1 MNGKVENV
9 NARFNSKLGKI
20 TVQGLLKLQR
30 CAGKIYSI
38 SIKDPETLLQWYI
51 TLTITVFQ
59 VITALYIP
67 VYTYRHSVTQYLY

>member
-51 TLTITVFQ
+51 ILTKIHNYS
-59 VITALYIP
+59 LSSNYSSLHSHMYI
-67 VYTYRHSVTQYLY
+67 